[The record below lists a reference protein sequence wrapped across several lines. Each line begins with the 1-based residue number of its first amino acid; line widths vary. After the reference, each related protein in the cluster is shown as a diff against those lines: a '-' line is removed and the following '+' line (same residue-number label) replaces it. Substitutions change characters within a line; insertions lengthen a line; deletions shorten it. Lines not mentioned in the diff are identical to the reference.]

1 MSEKCP
7 NKNDEL
13 FFNESL
19 QEHIFSLAEVTKG
32 GFGPMR
38 CWCRLVVTIGIYMI
52 ANYWSKSDAENVI

>member
-19 QEHIFSLAEVTKG
+19 QEHIFSLAEVT
-32 GFGPMR
+32 
-38 CWCRLVVTIGIYMI
+38 
-52 ANYWSKSDAENVI
+52 